1 MVLSLTSG
9 DSGNSDLDAFVS
21 GSLVMLGH
29 ARHSFRLAT
38 DALLTDADTD
48 AAAQDVRQTDIRINQ
63 AEEDLRRQLI
73 GHIANGNGNNG
84 DVAAVIGLTRLI
96 KKVERVGDHSKNILE
111 LTENGVCLAA
121 VPETD
126 MLLAE
131 REVVSALFDRA
142 DELLQIAD
150 PDPDL
155 IREYAGRAN
164 SVIADC
170 QARID
175 SYMDS
180 DRPGREVVPLAVY
193 SRFLRRIVANLLG
206 VVRAWAEP

>member
-9 DSGNSDLDAFVS
+9 DSGNGDLDAFVA

-29 ARHSFRLAT
+29 ARHSFQLAT

-48 AAAQDVRQTDIRINQ
+48 AAAQDVRQTDIQINQ
-63 AEEDLRRQLI
+63 AEEDLRRQLVS
-73 GHIANGNGNNG
+73 HIATGHHT
-84 DVAAVIGLTRLI
+84 DIAAVVGLTRLI
-96 KKVERVGDHSKNILE
+96 KKLERVGDHSKNILE

-121 VPETD
+121 VPETE

-131 REVVSALFDRA
+131 REVVCALFDRA
-142 DELLQIAD
+142 DELLQIPD

-155 IREYAGRAN
+155 IREYAGQAN

-175 SYMDS
+175 SYMGS